1 MIKKYID
8 FIKESDEF
16 NSLGEWVESLY
27 DDEYVK
33 NIVNR
38 YVKDIDGDIRLSN
51 AINTLDVAEKKD
63 IKNQIDEYLKN
74 GIQEKEP
81 QVIASTEVD
90 LLESQV
96 VANKGTF
103 TCFLKTLTALGLKE
117 IGPNKEKCPSTYLFF
132 YYFPNLSS
140 EEVKTIFS
148 RFISLSKFADMIDY
162 GKNEVGLYY
171 GVKCDGTFEYGI
183 AYDKLNAIGNFKL
196 TSSILKWIINLE
208 LKSAAS
214 LKKELVNLS
223 VNDLILFGKIKQD
236 MEQINPGY
244 HERREKPF
252 ISDKV
257 ITFTYY
263 GLGKYDSGKIDD
275 QDFQNKKI
283 LFSNFIS
290 SKKWAQKVL
299 FNLKSE
305 SFNMILQ
312 IKLK

>member
-1 MIKKYID
+1 MIKSYID

-16 NSLGEWVESLY
+16 NSLGEWVELLY
-27 DDEYVK
+27 NDEYIK

-38 YVKDIDGDIRLSN
+38 YVKDISGNIRLSN
-51 AINTLDVAEKKD
+51 AINTLDIQEKKE
-63 IKNQIDEYLKN
+63 IKSQIDEYLTN
-74 GIQEKEP
+74 GIQDKDT
-81 QVIASTEVD
+81 QVIASTDID

-103 TCFLKTLTALGLKE
+103 TCFLKTITALGLKE
-117 IGPNKEKCPSTYLFF
+117 MRPNIERCSSTYLLF
-132 YYFPNLSS
+132 YYFPNLPS
-140 EEVKTIFS
+140 EDIKNVFS
-148 RFISLSKFADMIDY
+148 RFISLSKFIDMIDY
-162 GKNEVGLYY
+162 SKNEVGLYY

-183 AYDKLNAIGNFKL
+183 AYDKLNAIGSFKL

-214 LKKELVNLS
+214 LKKELVNLTI
-223 VNDLILFGKIKQD
+223 NDLILFGKIKQD
-236 MEQINPGY
+236 MEKINPGY
-244 HERREKPF
+244 HEKREKPF
-252 ISDKV
+252 ISDKI

-263 GLGKYDSGKIDD
+263 GLGKYDSGKIDT
-275 QDFQNKKI
+275 QDFQDKKV

-290 SKKWAQKVL
+290 SKKWGQKVL